1 MLINVVSAGNSQV
14 TEQGSVMEELAAAF
28 SDTDRAPA
36 WGPIVVNRPARA
48 EQRLLKV
55 VAFNAHGGGSLDAIS
70 ATLRRRPLDYPDI
83 ILLSEMDW
91 RMRRSGRR
99 ETAAELATD
108 LGMSFAYIGEFGVL
122 PPKGEPVAFVGNA
135 ILSSRPLADVRVLR
149 MARNS
154 NRQHLRRWVG
164 TSAGL
169 AAKVMVNRR
178 PLVLGIAHLHSR
190 WNPSGRELQMRRY
203 LEGFPAGVA
212 AIIGGDFN
220 TTTVDLSSR
229 AALIKAMVLSLL
241 QRHRF
246 RNPQKWEPLFER
258 LREAGFKIAGANVN
272 GKATFTPNRFIPPV
286 VRPKLDWLA
295 LRGHKPVAGSAMV
308 VPART
313 SLLAPRFSDHDFIMC
328 TVEA

>member
-1 MLINVVSAGNSQV
+1 
-14 TEQGSVMEELAAAF
+14 MEELAAAF
-28 SDTDRAPA
+28 SATHRAPA
-36 WGPIVVNRPARA
+36 WGPILVNRPARA

-55 VAFNAHGGGSLDAIS
+55 VAFNARGGGSLDAIS
-70 ATLRRRPLDYPDI
+70 ATLRRHPLNYPDI

-91 RMRRSGRR
+91 RMRRSGER
-99 ETAAELATD
+99 EIAAELAAD
-108 LGMSFAYIGEFGVL
+108 LGMSFAYVGEFGVL

-135 ILSSRPLADVRVLR
+135 ILSNRPLADVRVLP
-149 MARNS
+149 MARKFNM
-154 NRQHLRRWVG
+154 RRLRRWVG
-164 TSAGL
+164 TPAGL
-169 AAKVMVNRR
+169 AAKVIVNRR
-178 PLVLGIAHLHSR
+178 PLALGIAHLHSR
-190 WNPSGRELQMRRY
+190 WNPRGRELQMKRY
-203 LEGFPAGVA
+203 LEGFPAGTA

-220 TTTVDLSSR
+220 TTTLDLGSR
-229 AALIKAMVLSLL
+229 AALIKAMALSLL

-258 LREAGFKIAGANVN
+258 LREAGFKIEDANVS
-272 GKATFTPNRFIPPV
+272 GKATFTPSRLVPPI

-295 LRGHKPVAGSAMV
+295 IRGLKPVAGSAMV